1 MFYIPFLYLD
11 EKLEVASTSI
21 GGQLNME
28 EQLQET
34 IVQETSIDTQPTSVE
49 ALEGASDIAIGAGES
64 VDTSGDITQSQAFSK
79 RLSEMTAKER
89 TKIEAE
95 LKSQYEPKVQKLSK
109 LEQIAQEFGFGNV
122 DDYVAAVEEQ
132 AAQRRAE
139 QEAQRM
145 QIDLDTYNQYF
156 NPVKQELTTL
166 KQQLDTYKQAEV
178 NRQVQAELKELEAD
192 PLFAEHKQDVIDL
205 AINKGYNLKD
215 AFKLVTYDARLQLA
229 QKQKEQEVLENV
241 INRDERQVLSAGD
254 KGNTMKFDVSKMS
267 KSQMDE
273 ISRRVQSGER
283 ITADQLR

>member
-1 MFYIPFLYLD
+1 
-11 EKLEVASTSI
+11 
-21 GGQLNME
+21 ME
-28 EQLQET
+28 EQLKET

-267 KSQMDE
+267 KAQMDE